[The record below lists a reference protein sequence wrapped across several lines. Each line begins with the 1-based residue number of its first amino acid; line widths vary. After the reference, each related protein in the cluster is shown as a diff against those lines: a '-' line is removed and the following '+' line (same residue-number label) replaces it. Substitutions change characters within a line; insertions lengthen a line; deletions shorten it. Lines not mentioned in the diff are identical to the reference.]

1 MSEGLRALALIFIIL
16 LIMIFPLYQDAL
28 RETKSGGGV
37 ISVDTYLTELTAGG
51 AIAVTL
57 ADGSKVGQM
66 KKIILDDNAGAVSIT
81 PATFA
86 DGTTAAIAGA
96 IGNYAEFMW
105 TGENGWR
112 LVGSLNVTVA

>member
-1 MSEGLRALALIFIIL
+1 MFITF

-28 RETKSGGGV
+28 RETKAGAGAV
-37 ISVDTYLTELTAGG
+37 SVDSYLTELTAGG

-66 KKIILDDNAGAVSIT
+66 KKVILDDAAGVATIT

-86 DGTTAAIAGA
+86 DGTTAAIAAA